1 MITAHKARWVERL
14 FATYN
19 RNLLARRF
27 QGLRVC
33 GLEHLKARASTSVP
47 LVLYANHASWWDGL
61 VTFQAGHHAGLD
73 QFFMMEEKQ
82 LRGYPLFRRLGCF
95 SVVRDD
101 ARSALRS
108 IEYAAD
114 LLNDTNRALWIFP
127 QGELAAND
135 LRPLKLFSGAARIL
149 NHCGRDGDVVVRAAP
164 VAMRF
169 EFLDDFRP
177 EAFLKVGTPDIIEA
191 SKHSNAKQLTAR
203 FEHRLTAELDALR
216 DDVMHKKFAGYDEI
230 VAPQRRG

>member
-1 MITAHKARWVERL
+1 MITAHKARWFERL

-19 RNLLARRF
+19 RNLLVRRF

-33 GLEHLKARASTSVP
+33 GLEHLKAQASASVP

-61 VTFQAGHHAGLD
+61 VTFQVGHYAGLD

-101 ARSALRS
+101 ARAALLS
-108 IEYAAD
+108 IKYATD

-135 LRPLKLFSGAARIL
+135 LRPLKLFSGTARIISR
-149 NHCGRDGDVVVRAAP
+149 CRRVRAAP

-191 SKHSNAKQLTAR
+191 SKHLNAKQLTR
-203 FEHRLTAELDALR
+203 HLEHRLTAELDALH
-216 DDVMHKKFAGYDEI
+216 DDVMYKNFAGYDEV
-230 VAPQRRG
+230 VAPRRRG

>member
-1 MITAHKARWVERL
+1 MITARKARWFERV
-14 FATYN
+14 FASYN

-33 GLEHLKARASTSVP
+33 GLEHLKAQASASVP
-47 LVLYANHASWWDGL
+47 LVLYANHSSWWDGL
-61 VTFQAGHHAGLD
+61 VTFQAGYRARLD

-82 LRGYPLFRRLGCF
+82 LREYPLFRRLGCF
-95 SVVRDD
+95 SIVRDD
-101 ARSALRS
+101 ARAALHS
-108 IEYAAD
+108 IKYATD
-114 LLNDTNRALWIFP
+114 LLNDTNRTLWIFP

-135 LRPLKLFSGAARIL
+135 LRPLKLFSGTARII
-149 NHCGRDGDVVVRAAP
+149 NRCGRVVRAAP

-169 EFLDDFRP
+169 DFLDDFRP

-191 SKHSNAKQLTAR
+191 SNQSNAKQLTGHL
-203 FEHRLTAELDALR
+203 EHRLTAELDALR
-216 DDVMHKKFAGYDEI
+216 DDVMHKNFAGYDEI

>member
-1 MITAHKARWVERL
+1 MITARKALWFERL

-27 QGLRVC
+27 QGLRVR
-33 GLEHLKARASTSVP
+33 GLEHLKAQASSTSP

-61 VTFQAGHHAGLD
+61 VTFQAGHYAGLD

-82 LRGYPLFRRLGCF
+82 LREYPLFRRLGCF

-101 ARSALRS
+101 ARLALRS
-108 IEYAAD
+108 IQYAAD

-135 LRPLKLFSGAARIL
+135 LRPLKLFSGAARII
-149 NHCGRDGDVVVRAAP
+149 NRCGRDVVRAAP

-216 DDVMHKKFAGYDEI
+216 DDVKHRNFAGYDEI
-230 VAPQRRG
+230 IAPQRRS